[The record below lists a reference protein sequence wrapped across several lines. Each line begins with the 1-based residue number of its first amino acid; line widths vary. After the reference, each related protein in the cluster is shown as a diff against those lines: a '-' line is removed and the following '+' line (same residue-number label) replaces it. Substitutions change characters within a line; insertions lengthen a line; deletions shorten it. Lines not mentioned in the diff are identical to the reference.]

1 MTQDKTS
8 YPYVMLC
15 EGRLDTTISVKVLH
29 QDKENQLILAA
40 AGDSWYEAKS
50 TVDFILDN
58 QNYLEFVITPSDPK
72 KKKEVKMILEG
83 FPKRTDKTVRVQ
95 VQIGFLDENIMAV
108 AVRDK
113 GFGDLYPS
121 TGAMIRQE
129 VMI

>member
-1 MTQDKTS
+1 M
-8 YPYVMLC
+8 
-15 EGRLDTTISVKVLH
+15 
-29 QDKENQLILAA
+29 
-40 AGDSWYEAKS
+40 
-50 TVDFILDN
+50 DFILDN

-83 FPKRTDKTVRVQ
+83 FPERTDKTVRVQ

>member
-1 MTQDKTS
+1 
-8 YPYVMLC
+8 
-15 EGRLDTTISVKVLH
+15 
-29 QDKENQLILAA
+29 
-40 AGDSWYEAKS
+40 
-50 TVDFILDN
+50 
-58 QNYLEFVITPSDPK
+58 
-72 KKKEVKMILEG
+72 MILEG
-83 FPKRTDKTVRVQ
+83 FPERTDKTVRVQ